1 MNLNRLFPS
10 ATRAPA
16 GALTACLLT
25 ACSVFTPA
33 PQPEAAPPL
42 QWQAPLP
49 HGGRISDLTQWWQ
62 SLGDP
67 TLVELIDA
75 AQRVS
80 SSISSARSRVS
91 QARATLTGAQAASL
105 PTLDAALSAQRG
117 VSSSSVTPG
126 TALQSSLSAS
136 WEIDLFGGNR
146 QNAAAADNR
155 LLGAQAQW
163 HEARVSVAA
172 EVANQYFSWHSCQ
185 RILEVVRSD
194 AASRRETARLN
205 DLTAQA
211 GFTAPANAA
220 LARASAAEGNAR
232 VTQQQT
238 QCDSTVKAL
247 VALTGLD
254 ETALRTKLQPRPDA
268 AAQDAMVA
276 VSSVPA
282 AVLSQRPD
290 VYSADRDVAA
300 ASADLGA
307 AQADRYPRLTLGG
320 SVGTLNFTNS
330 AGTVDLTTWSIGPL
344 NLSIPLLD
352 GGRRVANV
360 ESAKARYEDAVV
372 QYRAKVRQAVRE
384 VEDALLTL
392 ASTDARKSDAIAA
405 SAGYGTSFDATQA
418 RYRAGSASLQELE
431 ESRRTALAAQTSLHQ
446 LELER
451 TTAWITLYRA
461 LGGGWDTKA
470 SPPDTM
476 SGSATDST
484 GSTASSRT
492 QP

>member
-1 MNLNRLFPS
+1 MNLNRPVSRTLAF
-10 ATRAPA
+10 T
-16 GALTACLLT
+16 LTGCMLA
-25 ACSVFTPA
+25 ACSVIAPA

-67 TLVELIDA
+67 ALVELIDA

-80 SSISSARSRVS
+80 SSISSARARVS
-91 QARATLTGAQAASL
+91 QARATLTGALAANL
-105 PTLDAALSAQRG
+105 PSLDAALSAQRG

-136 WEIDLFGGNR
+136 WEIDLFGANR
-146 QNAAAADNR
+146 QSAAAADNR

-172 EVANQYFSWHSCQ
+172 EVANEYFSWHACQ

-220 LARASAAEGNAR
+220 LARASAAESSAR

-238 QCDSTVKAL
+238 QCDSTAKAL

-254 ETALRTKLQPRPDA
+254 EAALRNKLKPHQDA

-290 VYSADRDVAA
+290 VYSAERDVAA
-300 ASADLGA
+300 ASADLGS
-307 AQADRYPRLTLGG
+307 AQANRYPRLTLGG
-320 SVGTLNFTNS
+320 SVGTLNFSNS
-330 AGTVDLTTWSIGPL
+330 SGTVDLTTWSIGPL
-344 NLSIPLLD
+344 NLSIPILD
-352 GGRRVANV
+352 GGRRAANI
-360 ESAKARYEDAVV
+360 ESAKALYEDAVV
-372 QYRAKVRQAVRE
+372 QYRAKVRQAVKE
-384 VEDALLTL
+384 VEDALLAL
-392 ASTDARKSDAIAA
+392 SSTDARKSDAIAA
-405 SAGYGTSFDATQA
+405 STGYATSFGATQA
-418 RYRAGSASLQELE
+418 RYLAGLASLQELE
-431 ESRRTALAAQTSLHQ
+431 ESRRTALAAQTSLHE

-461 LGGGWDTKA
+461 LGGGWDANA
-470 SPPDTM
+470 SPPD
-476 SGSATDST
+476 SAT
-484 GSTASSRT
+484 GSTSTNASSRA